1 MKKSRFSETQI
12 VGILKQHEQGL
23 KVADICRQHSISSAT
38 FFNWKSKY
46 GGMQASDIKRL
57 RELEEENRKLKQM
70 YADLALD
77 NRILKDI
84 IGKKALT
91 PCHMKELATGVS
103 SEYCVSIGRACRI
116 INLPRSMYYYESK
129 RDDTA
134 VIDELS
140 KLAEQL
146 PTNGFPEYFGRI
158 RRVHQWNHKRV
169 RRVYRKMGL
178 HIRCKHKRRL
188 PQRIQQPLQ
197 QQPSLNKVWR
207 MDFMQDSLTSG
218 RKFRVLNVIDD
229 FNRQGLAIRIATS
242 FPGQEVTR
250 ILTQL
255 IEEYGKPKRI
265 RTDNGPEYISRS
277 VQEFMQTNEI
287 KHQFIQPGKP
297 TQNAYIER
305 FNRIFRTAVLNAYLF
320 DDINQVRALAGTW
333 LDDFNRNHPH
343 KSLFGL
349 SPIEFREDV
358 NSGKLV
364 FNDQLEQFTTI
375 HIPDDGD

>member
-1 MKKSRFSETQI
+1 
-12 VGILKQHEQGL
+12 
-23 KVADICRQHSISSAT
+23 
-38 FFNWKSKY
+38 
-46 GGMQASDIKRL
+46 
-57 RELEEENRKLKQM
+57 
-70 YADLALD
+70 
-77 NRILKDI
+77 
-84 IGKKALT
+84 
-91 PCHMKELATGVS
+91 MKELATGVS

-265 RTDNGPEYISRS
+265 RTDNGPEFISRS

-287 KHQFIQPGKP
+287 KPQFIQPGKP